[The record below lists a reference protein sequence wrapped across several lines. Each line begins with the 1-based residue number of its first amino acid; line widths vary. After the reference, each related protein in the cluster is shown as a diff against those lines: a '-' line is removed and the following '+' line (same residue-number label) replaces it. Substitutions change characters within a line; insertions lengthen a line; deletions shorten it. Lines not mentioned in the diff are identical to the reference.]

1 MKFVQISVY
10 FEYSDVIEAML
21 DKHQVNDYI
30 RYNMVDGKDPEGK
43 HFGSQVFP
51 GNFTVYHAQVSSD
64 HLDALFADMEAFQ
77 TSRPAHHHMQAIVLP
92 IERSL
97 RSSAL
102 SE

>member
-21 DKHQVNDYI
+21 DRHQVADYI
-30 RYNMVDGKDPEGK
+30 RYSMADGKDPDGK

-51 GNFTVYHAQVSSD
+51 GHFTVYHAQVSSQN
-64 HLDALFADMEAFQ
+64 LDALFAELEDFRS
-77 TSRPAHHHMQAIVLP
+77 SRPAHHHMQAIVLP

-97 RSSAL
+97 RSQTPL
-102 SE
+102 